1 MRGHLSG
8 AGVISGER
16 PGRTVEGTDPLVRHV
31 PPRREA
37 GPGQAGRSPAEAE
50 RPHEPARHD
59 RTPQRHRRSVRT
71 PAVAD
76 DGIPF
81 AALRVR
87 PAVPGGARRA
97 GATVAV

>member
-37 GPGQAGRSPAEAE
+37 GPGQAGRSPA
-50 RPHEPARHD
+50 
-59 RTPQRHRRSVRT
+59 
-71 PAVAD
+71 
-76 DGIPF
+76 
-81 AALRVR
+81 
-87 PAVPGGARRA
+87 
-97 GATVAV
+97 